1 MSRQIQITIARMEG
15 PLVVAGHV
23 INARWAAVQEP
34 NYRGWNLTH
43 RATGCAAGKGLKD
56 INACRSLALKLEKA
70 YSPER
75 WSFTTCDAAKG
86 MPKAAKLVRDAENEA
101 W

>member
-1 MSRQIQITIARMEG
+1 MGGRAGAELSRLESDASRDRM
-15 PLVVAGHV
+15 
-23 INARWAAVQEP
+23 
-34 NYRGWNLTH
+34 RG
-43 RATGCAAGKGLKD
+43 AGKGLKD